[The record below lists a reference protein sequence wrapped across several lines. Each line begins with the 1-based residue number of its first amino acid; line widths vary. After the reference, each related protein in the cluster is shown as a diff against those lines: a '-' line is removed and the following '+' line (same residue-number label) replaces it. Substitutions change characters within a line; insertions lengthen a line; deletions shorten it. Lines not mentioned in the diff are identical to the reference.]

1 MSKLHIYAHTLIDGV
16 SEQPKHEKLITIE
29 DSIITNIEDYHEINE
44 EAIEVNTLTPGFFN
58 CHVHIFFLLVLIRR
72 KNLL

>member
-29 DSIITNIEDYHEINE
+29 DSIITNIM
-44 EAIEVNTLTPGFFN
+44 
-58 CHVHIFFLLVLIRR
+58 
-72 KNLL
+72 K